1 MTDWREVVW
10 DASFCW
16 DQDWTFFQ
24 CCRNGRD
31 LDVLPGIL
39 QGLAKVRG
47 HPDCWQPPEE
57 GPVYHD
63 NCCVLNA
70 NLDKVPRFDHM
81 IWQIRMPETE
91 QILNVVQ
98 GQVLETWE
106 SRGIIPPEV
115 VPKVGLQ
122 GNGEGLVWEAGES
135 ALALAVTEFGWRSA
149 RRIRFLEVA
158 SSVGAPSLVA
168 LAKGFHVWS
177 SDLRDESAWQRWAG
191 ARASS
196 FTEAQLKRFRT
207 PRLDLLDERTWP
219 HGLFFD
225 VIFLGSP
232 FFMVGPTSE
241 QQAAF
246 CRSFQRL
253 LALHLAPQGLGMM
266 FLNPVRLEPTGGNIR
281 QTYADDCLKRSS
293 FAVMVHQ
300 PVAEG
305 RWHSQWLQEDTLE
318 DFDAPLHL
326 PLVFTLRRRNASIF

>member
-1 MTDWREVVW
+1 MPRVRWWRIWWLWLPRGGSVETPPLPEHVNLTDWREVVW

-70 NLDKVPRFDHM
+70 NLDKVPR
-81 IWQIRMPETE
+81 
-91 QILNVVQ
+91 
-98 GQVLETWE
+98 
-106 SRGIIPPEV
+106 
-115 VPKVGLQ
+115 
-122 GNGEGLVWEAGES
+122 AGGS
-135 ALALAVTEFGWRSA
+135 SP
-149 RRIRFLEVA
+149 RRWCRRWACRATVKVA

-305 RWHSQWLQEDTLE
+305 RWHSKWLQEDTLE